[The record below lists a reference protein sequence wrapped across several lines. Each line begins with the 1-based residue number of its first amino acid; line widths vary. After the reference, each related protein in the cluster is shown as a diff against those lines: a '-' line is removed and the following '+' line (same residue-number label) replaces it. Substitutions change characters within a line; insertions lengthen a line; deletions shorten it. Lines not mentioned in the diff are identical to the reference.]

1 MPGLPPSRADIVIP
15 GAAILETI
23 FECLEIDI
31 PPDNERGLKEGLLVD
46 HLTRRGL
53 LPPHG
58 EVPVREQSVA
68 RLALNCRAAGA
79 HSLHVA
85 DLAEQLFDS
94 GRAIGLHD
102 LGGDERELL
111 GYAARLHDIG
121 TFVAFSNHHLHSQYL
136 IANASPPG
144 STGVRSSSWV

>member
-1 MPGLPPSRADIVIP
+1 MPTSSSRES
-15 GAAILETI
+15 AILETI
-23 FECLEIDI
+23 FECLGIDI
-31 PPDNERGLKEGLLVD
+31 LLTTKRGLKEGLLVD

-58 EVPVREQSVA
+58 VVPVREQSVA

-85 DLAEQLFDS
+85 DLAEQLFNS

-102 LGGDERELL
+102 LGSDERELL

-121 TFVAFSNHHLHSQYL
+121 TFVAFSNHHLHSQ
-136 IANASPPG
+136 
-144 STGVRSSSWV
+144 